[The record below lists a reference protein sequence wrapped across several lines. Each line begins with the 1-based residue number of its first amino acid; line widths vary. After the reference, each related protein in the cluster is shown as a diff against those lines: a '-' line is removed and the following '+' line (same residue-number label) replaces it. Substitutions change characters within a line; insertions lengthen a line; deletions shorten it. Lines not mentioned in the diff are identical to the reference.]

1 MWIYAGVK
9 QMSISDK
16 ISEEKQKDTNA
27 KTIGAIADLLASKNI
42 DIDEVGDI
50 TRISIYQSMLKDENG
65 EPQIVDLAAIQ
76 ISPKWESGPEWP
88 IVQRGPEIKLPKNT
102 SLPKN
107 PETFKTCVVV
117 PDIQFGY
124 FRNRDGELEPTHDED
139 AISVVLNVIKSLK
152 PELIVCVGD
161 NLDLPEMGKYVI
173 YPSYALT
180 TQATIDR
187 ATTFCAEMRH
197 AAPNAQIVWLAGYHE
212 ERMPKYLVQNAGAAY
227 GLRKGNTPESWP
239 VMSVPYLCRME
250 DFGVEYRP
258 GYPASDI
265 WVNKKLRIIHGD
277 RVKSGG
283 STAHV
288 YLNAEKSSVIYGHIH
303 RIECAFKTREDWD
316 GPRTIMAASP
326 GCLAR
331 IDGAIPSTRG
341 GVDLDG
347 RPLVRHENWQ
357 QGLGIVMYEDSG
369 DHKFSYE
376 CMPIYSGWGM
386 FRGKEFISD
395 RVAATIKTKTPAKK
409 SKS

>member
-1 MWIYAGVK
+1 
-9 QMSISDK
+9 
-16 ISEEKQKDTNA
+16 
-27 KTIGAIADLLASKNI
+27 
-42 DIDEVGDI
+42 
-50 TRISIYQSMLKDENG
+50 
-65 EPQIVDLAAIQ
+65 
-76 ISPKWESGPEWP
+76 
-88 IVQRGPEIKLPKNT
+88 
-102 SLPKN
+102 
-107 PETFKTCVVV
+107 
-117 PDIQFGY
+117 
-124 FRNRDGELEPTHDED
+124 
-139 AISVVLNVIKSLK
+139 
-152 PELIVCVGD
+152 
-161 NLDLPEMGKYVI
+161 MGKYVT

-187 ATTFCAEMRH
+187 ATVFCAEMRA
-197 AAPNAQIVWLAGYHE
+197 AAPHAKIIWLAGNHE
-212 ERMPKYLVQNAGAAY
+212 ERMPKYLVQNAAAAY
-227 GLRKGNTPESWP
+227 GLRRGNTPESWP
-239 VMSVPYLCRME
+239 VLSVPFLCRMD

-258 GYPASDI
+258 GYPAADI

-303 RIECAFKTREDWD
+303 RIECAYKTREDYD

-357 QGLGIVMYEDSG
+357 QGLGVVMYEDGG

-376 CMPIYSGWGM
+376 CVQIYAGWAM
-386 FRGKEFISD
+386 FRGKEF
-395 RVAATIKTKTPAKK
+395 AALPEVKAKPTAKK
-409 SKS
+409 K

>member
-1 MWIYAGVK
+1 
-9 QMSISDK
+9 MSISGK
-16 ISEEKQKDTNA
+16 INDEKGKDVRT
-27 KTIGAIADLLASKNI
+27 KTLGAIADLLASKNI
-42 DIDEVGDI
+42 DIDEVGEI
-50 TRISIYQSMLKDENG
+50 KRISIYQSMLKDENG
-65 EPQIVDLAAIQ
+65 DPQVVDLAAIQ
-76 ISPKWESGPEWP
+76 ISPKWESGPEWQ
-88 IVQRGPEIKLPKNT
+88 IIQRGPEIKLPKNT
-102 SLPKN
+102 SSPRAA
-107 PETFKTCVVV
+107 ETFKTCVVV

-124 FRNRDGELEPTHDED
+124 YRNKEGQLEPTHDEE
-139 AISVVLNVIKSLK
+139 AISVALGVIKHLR

-161 NLDLPEMGKYVI
+161 NLDLPEMGKYVT

-197 AAPNAQIVWLAGYHE
+197 AAPNAQIVWLAGNHE
-212 ERMPKYLVQNAGAAY
+212 ERMPKYIVQNAGAAY
-227 GLRKGNTPESWP
+227 GLRKGNTPDSWP

-250 DFGVEYRP
+250 EFGVEYRP

-277 RVKSGG
+277 RVKSSG

-331 IDGAIPSTRG
+331 IDGAIPSTKG

-347 RPLVRHENWQ
+347 RPLTRHENWQ
-357 QGLGIVMYEDSG
+357 QGLGIVMYEDDG

-386 FRGKEFISD
+386 FRGKEFLSTRRIMSM
-395 RVAATIKTKTPAKK
+395 AYAEPTK
-409 SKS
+409 SKNKS

>member
-1 MWIYAGVK
+1 
-9 QMSISDK
+9 MSISDK
-16 ISEEKQKDTNA
+16 LSQASSSGTRT
-27 KTIGAIADLLASKNI
+27 KTLGAIADLLEAKQI
-42 DIDEVGDI
+42 DVNEIGEI
-50 TRISIYQSMLKDENG
+50 KKISIYQSMLKDENG
-65 EPQIVDLAAIQ
+65 DPQVVDLAAIQ
-76 ISPKWESGPEWP
+76 ISPKWESGPEWQV
-88 IVQRGPEIKLPKNT
+88 IQRGPSVNVPRVKVKPQRNA
-102 SLPKN
+102 S
-107 PETFKTCVVV
+107 FKTCIVV
-117 PDIQFGY
+117 PDIQFGF
-124 FRNRDGELEPTHDED
+124 FRNKEGVLEPTHDEQ
-139 AISVVLNVIKSLK
+139 AISVALSVIENLN
-152 PELIVCVGD
+152 PELVVCVGD
-161 NLDLPEMGKYVI
+161 NLDLPEMGKYVT

-187 ATTFCAEMRH
+187 ATLFCAELRA
-197 AAPNAQIVWLAGYHE
+197 AAPAAKIVWLAGNHE
-212 ERMPKYLVQNAGAAY
+212 ERMPKYIVQNATAAY
-227 GLRKGNTPESWP
+227 GLRRGNTPESWP
-239 VMSVPYLCRME
+239 VLSVPFLCRME

-277 RVKSGG
+277 RVKSSG

-331 IDGAIPSTRG
+331 IDGAIPSTKG

-347 RPLVRHENWQ
+347 RPLTRHENWQ

-386 FRGKEFISD
+386 FRGQEFSAKETGTS
-395 RVAATIKTKTPAKK
+395 TTPK
-409 SKS
+409 SKATKRSK